1 VKGNLL
7 RHTRCIIIAILAEHG
22 LGRVKKNAEEA
33 YVVPKGIA
41 SKDTVIA
48 KLAEHGLGSVK
59 KNAEEAYMVP

>member
-1 VKGNLL
+1 M
-7 RHTRCIIIAILAEHG
+7 
-22 LGRVKKNAEEA
+22 
-33 YVVPKGIA
+33 VPKGIA